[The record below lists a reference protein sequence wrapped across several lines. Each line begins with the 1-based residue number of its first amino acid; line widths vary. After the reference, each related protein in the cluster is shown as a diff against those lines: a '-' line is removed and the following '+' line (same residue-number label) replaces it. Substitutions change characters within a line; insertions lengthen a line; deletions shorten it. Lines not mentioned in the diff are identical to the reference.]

1 MNQFLPEDKS
11 CLATYMQSPENNC
24 EVCYGLVK
32 KCDRH
37 HNLLV
42 EYGDFVG
49 IIPREETAIGA
60 DSGKIKEISIISKVG
75 KIVSF
80 VNTGDIFE
88 TDGVQY
94 PLLSRKKAQLLC
106 QVEYID
112 NLQSG
117 DIIDA
122 VITHF
127 ESFGAFVDIGCGIVS
142 LLPID
147 CISVSRI
154 SHPKDRFCEGDKI
167 KVAVT
172 GRDNLGRITI
182 SHKELLGTWC
192 ENAEMFHAGETVF
205 GVVRSVESYGIFVEL
220 TPNLAGLAERKED
233 IVPGDYVSVF
243 IKNILPEK
251 MKVKLIIIDKIGHDV
266 PPLPSKYFTKDDHID
281 SFYYSPDDCV
291 KQIYRIF

>member
-11 CLATYMQSPENNC
+11 CLATYMQPTENNC

-106 QVEYID
+106 QAEYID

-154 SHPKDRFCEGDKI
+154 SHPKDRFCEGEKI

-266 PPLPSKYFTKDDHID
+266 PPLPSKYFTEDDHID

>member
-1 MNQFLPEDKS
+1 MNQFFPEDKS
-11 CLATYMQSPENNC
+11 CLSNYIQLPENVG

-37 HNLLV
+37 HNLIV
-42 EYGDFVG
+42 QFCGGVG

-60 DSGKIKEISIISKVG
+60 ESGKMKEISIISKVG
-75 KIVSF
+75 KIVAF
-80 VNTGDIFE
+80 INTGE
-88 TDGVQY
+88 VYNTDTDTY

-106 QVEYID
+106 QTEYI
-112 NLQSG
+112 NRLQSG

-127 ESFGAFVDIGCGIVS
+127 ESFGAFVDIGCGVVS

-182 SHKELLGTWC
+182 SHKELLGTWSD
-192 ENAEMFHAGETVF
+192 NAALFEPGETVF

-220 TPNLAGLAERKED
+220 TPNLAGLAECKD
-233 IVPGDYVSVF
+233 GIVPGDYVSVF

-266 PPLPSKYFTKDDHID
+266 PPLPSKYFVEGDHID
-281 SFYYSPDDCV
+281 SFYYSPNECI
-291 KQIYRIF
+291 KKIYRIF